1 METVVLNRCWFSR
14 FLGLEIDCKLNW
26 NYHVSEI
33 IKSFTQK
40 LNLLKSLYFLPIKA
54 REDFYFKVIIPSVT
68 YGLMIWS
75 SYGKILMD
83 EVEKIHVRAAK
94 VIHQL
99 DWSTPS
105 DQVLTKAN
113 WNTIRDRNS
122 KRLLC
127 FAYKCYY
134 GCVPEQLQSFVRK
147 NNYTY
152 DFRRKLSLALPMPK
166 SGYVRNSM
174 SYRAANLWNSL
185 TNEYRALNNIVRF
198 KKMLNIIKF

>member
-1 METVVLNRCWFSR
+1 
-14 FLGLEIDCKLNW
+14 
-26 NYHVSEI
+26 
-33 IKSFTQK
+33 
-40 LNLLKSLYFLPIKA
+40 
-54 REDFYFKVIIPSVT
+54 
-68 YGLMIWS
+68 MIWS
-75 SYGKILMD
+75 SCGKTLMD

-134 GCVPEQLQSFVRK
+134 GCVPEQLLSFVRK

-152 DFRRKLSLALPMPK
+152 NFRRKLSLALPILK
-166 SGYVRNSM
+166 SGYVRNSI
-174 SYRAANLWNSL
+174 SYRAASWWNLL
-185 TNEYRALNNIVRF
+185 TNEHRASNNIAGF

>member
-1 METVVLNRCWFSR
+1 M
-14 FLGLEIDCKLNW
+14 GLEIDCQLNW

-147 NNYTY
+147 KNYTY

-166 SGYVRNSM
+166 SGYVRNSIP
-174 SYRAANLWNSL
+174 YRAANLWNSL